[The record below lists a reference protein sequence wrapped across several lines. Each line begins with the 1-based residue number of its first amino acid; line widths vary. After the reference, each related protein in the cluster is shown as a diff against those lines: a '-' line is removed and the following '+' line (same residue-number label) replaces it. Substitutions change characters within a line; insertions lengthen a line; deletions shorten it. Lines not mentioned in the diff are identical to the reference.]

1 MTTPTPSGLRAS
13 ALAPTGRRRAR
24 RRAAAL
30 LAAGGLILG
39 ACASDDEATTA
50 VPAVEEEVGTE
61 TETEME
67 SEAEVDMMGAFGP
80 ACGAVP
86 EEGAGSFAGMAEEP
100 AATAASNNPLLSTLV
115 TAVGEAGLGDTLNGE
130 GPFTIFAPTNE
141 AFEAIPTETMD
152 MVMGDKD
159 LLTQILTYHVV
170 PGQSLGAEELGSEGT
185 VETVEGSTLEL
196 GADGTT
202 VNGVDV
208 ICSDVPTAN
217 ATVHIVDEVLLPPAV
232 QEMLAGGSATQAEDE
247 EAMALE
253 PSGPAC
259 STIPAEGAGSF
270 SGMAQDPAATAAS
283 NNPALSTLV
292 TAVSE
297 AGLVDTLNGEG
308 PFTIFAPTNDA
319 FAAVPSDQMR
329 AVMSDQEQL
338 TGVLTYHVVIGERLS
353 SEQLIERGMVE
364 TAQGG
369 QLMIEEG
376 ADGGLSINGSA
387 TSVCMDVPTANATV
401 HLIDSVLLPS

>member
-1 MTTPTPSGLRAS
+1 MTTPSHSGLPVS

-39 ACASDDEATTA
+39 ACGGDDEATTA
-50 VPAVEEEVGTE
+50 APGTEEAVEIE
-61 TETEME
+61 TE
-67 SEAEVDMMGAFGP
+67 SEAEADTMGAFGP
-80 ACGAVP
+80 GCAAVP
-86 EEGAGSFAGMAEEP
+86 QEGAGSFAGMAEEP

-115 TAVGEAGLGDTLNGE
+115 SAVGEAGLADTLNGE

-152 MVMGDKD
+152 MVMADKD

-170 PGQSLGAEELGSEGT
+170 PGQSLGAEELGTEGMI
-185 VETVEGSTLEL
+185 ETVEGSTLEF

-232 QEMLAGGSATQAEDE
+232 QEMLAGGSATTGGTATEDE

-259 STIPAEGAGSF
+259 ATVPAEGAGSF

-319 FAAVPSDQMR
+319 FAAVPSNQMQ

-338 TGVLTYHVVIGERLS
+338 TSVLTYHVVAGERLS
-353 SEQLIERGMVE
+353 SEQLIERGTVA
-364 TAQGG
+364 TVQGG
-369 QLMIEEG
+369 QLMVEAG
-376 ADGGLSINGSA
+376 ADGGLQINGSA

-401 HLIDSVLLPS
+401 HIIDSVLLPS